1 MAEHTVE
8 LTPDEAEGVLEL
20 AGFSIDKMKGL
31 WLCRQQ
37 GELMDLD
44 PTGTLT
50 GLRSYVRRHAMATQ
64 RPQDSFLWWAEARKQ
79 ADPDIPRLKKAIKE
93 LFETGWQERVSRIR
107 VLDGVAVTL
116 DDGRT
121 GVAMRR
127 GQEGYAMV
135 GPQMALP
142 AGEYEFAIEMSWSG
156 SHNREMPLARYEVL
170 AGDDLFSSTMV
181 FADQSD
187 GSQILLATVSIPDLR
202 FGVHIRLF
210 CTGASEIRRLWD
222 CRFHLIP
229 GGDDL
234 SVVEFLNAE
243 TVPPPEEALEINP
256 QNDHRISILLF
267 LGVLAV
273 YLAVDTGQHYAYDG
287 QVMIAVSMNLVN
299 HGSLTTV
306 GALND
311 VFHMSTPYSPYGIG
325 MSLLG
330 VFPVALSKFFG
341 H

>member
-1 MAEHTVE
+1 MA
-8 LTPDEAEGVLEL
+8 
-20 AGFSIDKMKGL
+20 
-31 WLCRQQ
+31 
-37 GELMDLD
+37 
-44 PTGTLT
+44 
-50 GLRSYVRRHAMATQ
+50 LRSFWRRLASRIFASECTFVSSVRVRR
-64 RPQDSFLWWAEARKQ
+64 K
-79 ADPDIPRLKKAIKE
+79 
-93 LFETGWQERVSRIR
+93 
-107 VLDGVAVTL
+107 
-116 DDGRT
+116 
-121 GVAMRR
+121 
-127 GQEGYAMV
+127 
-135 GPQMALP
+135 
-142 AGEYEFAIEMSWSG
+142 
-156 SHNREMPLARYEVL
+156 
-170 AGDDLFSSTMV
+170 
-181 FADQSD
+181 
-187 GSQILLATVSIPDLR
+187 
-202 FGVHIRLF
+202 FG
-210 CTGASEIRRLWD
+210 RLWD

-341 H
+341 HSAAFISLVNPVITAVR